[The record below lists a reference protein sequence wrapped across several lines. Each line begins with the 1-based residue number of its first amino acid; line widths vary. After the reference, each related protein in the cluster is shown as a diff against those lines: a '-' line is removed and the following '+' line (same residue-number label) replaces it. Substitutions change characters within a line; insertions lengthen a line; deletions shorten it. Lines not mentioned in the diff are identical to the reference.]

1 MKGFLASAPA
11 LQATAHAATACS
23 HQLEIRAA
31 PSTPRGTP
39 SNTASYA
46 VQSFGGGAY
55 IVTDGSYQNVFFVST
70 AGVIHVDLPPTIG
83 NVTSQ
88 PITHIVYSHPQAD
101 HIGAASLV
109 AGPGKPVEAIAR
121 EDPKELLQEAPDA
134 SRPLP
139 AVTFKDDYRLRV
151 RQPDARAALRRR
163 ETRPRQHLHLRAG
176 AEAARPHRRR
186 LLWLGPLRVPGRQQQ
201 HLRLDRGARQGAGVR
216 LRIPCQRVLGHAR
229 RRAGAEGVHAGPA
242 SCKQG
247 LDLTTTLPSA
257 AVLQGA
263 VELMNPGN
271 PWAVFRGYP
280 AVVVEHCGNATNKKW
295 VGRLGAADVLGI
307 RHAWMMVES

>member
-1 MKGFLASAPA
+1 MPRGRSPPSHSRTTTGSASGNQTLELRYDGENHARGNIYIYAPA
-11 LQATAHAATACS
+11 QKL
-23 HQLEIRAA
+23 LVLIDVVF
-31 PSTPRGTP
+31 PR
-39 SNTASYA
+39 
-46 VQSFGGGAY
+46 
-55 IVTDGSYQNVFFVST
+55 
-70 AGVIHVDLPPTIG
+70 
-83 NVTSQ
+83 
-88 PITHIVYSHPQAD
+88 
-101 HIGAASLV
+101 
-109 AGPGKPVEAIAR
+109 
-121 EDPKELLQEAPDA
+121 
-134 SRPLP
+134 
-139 AVTFKDDYRLRV
+139 
-151 RQPDARAALRRR
+151 
-163 ETRPRQHLHLRAG
+163 
-176 AEAARPHRRR
+176 
-186 LLWLGPLRVPGRQQQ
+186 LGPLRVPGRQQQ

-263 VELMNPGN
+263 VGLMNPGN

-280 AVVVEHCGNATNKKW
+280 AVVVEHCGNATKKW